1 MNYLTGKNIYLRALE
16 PEDLDILYRWENT
29 SSLWIYGCT
38 LAPFS
43 KYTLR
48 EYIQNSSYDIYQ
60 TRQLRMMIT
69 LSENNETIG
78 MIDLFDI
85 DPHHERGA
93 IGILIAPEYQ
103 GKGFGK
109 ESLQLMTEYA
119 FGFLHLHQLY
129 AHILQ
134 ENEASLKLFT
144 ACGFIPCGLLNE
156 WMRTE
161 KGYKNVVIMQQIS

>member
-1 MNYLTGKNIYLRALE
+1 MPYLAGKNIYLRALE
-16 PEDLDILYRWENT
+16 PEDLDILYRWEND

-43 KYTLR
+43 KFTLR

-60 TRQLRMMIT
+60 TRQLRMIIA
-69 LSENNETIG
+69 LRENDETIG

-93 IGILIAPEYQ
+93 VGILIAPGHQE
-103 GKGFGK
+103 KGLGK
-109 ESLQLMTEYA
+109 EALRLMSEYA

-134 ENEASLKLFT
+134 DNKASLKLFT
-144 ACGFIPCGLLNE
+144 ACGFSPCGLLNE
-156 WMRTE
+156 WLKTE
-161 KGYKNVVIMQQIS
+161 KDYKNVVVMQLIS